1 MNNTTT
7 NPTDTYVADLQPALD
22 FQDKFPTLIQQ
33 RRALHNPLT
42 PNEITK
48 VPERLATVDTVEN
61 HVGGIIHN
69 AGVKFLDTIHK
80 EIFDAKQPW
89 EKSLIE
95 DQQTQEEI
103 EEDKATL
110 SKLVS

>member
-1 MNNTTT
+1 MTD
-7 NPTDTYVADLQPALD
+7 PTETYVADIQPALD
-22 FQDKFPTLIQQ
+22 FQDKFPTLVQQ
-33 RRALHNPLT
+33 RRALHNPLI
-42 PNEITK
+42 PNEVTK
-48 VPERLATVDTVEN
+48 VPQRLSTVETIEN

-69 AGVKFLDTIHK
+69 AGVKFLDSIHK

-103 EEDKATL
+103 EEDKAAL